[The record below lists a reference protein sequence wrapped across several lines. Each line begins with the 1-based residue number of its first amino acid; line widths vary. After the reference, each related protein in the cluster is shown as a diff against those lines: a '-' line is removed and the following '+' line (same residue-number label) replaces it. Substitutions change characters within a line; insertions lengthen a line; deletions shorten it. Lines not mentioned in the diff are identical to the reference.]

1 MTMHH
6 LYGWLNAIV
15 VFLLL
20 LDLPTVL
27 AQTINI
33 EAARK
38 EGKVIAYGTIIPQVM
53 DPLHRNLEKKYG
65 VKVEYWRASATQ
77 VMERALSEWQAGRP
91 GFDVTFA
98 INGAQA
104 ILKPV
109 GVFAKYT
116 PASSEKFPPLSKT
129 RTAWSP
135 RGATRRSVCFTT
147 PIWFRQRTRRK
158 PWMIFCTQSGRERS
172 PFPTHR
178 AIPARRNLFSHVYNS
193 VVARLLCYTQD
204 NFTSLCYGKDCS
216 KI

>member
-77 VMERALSEWQAGRP
+77 VMERARSEWQAGRP

-116 PASSEKFPPLSKT
+116 PASSEKFPAAFKDKDGLV
-129 RTAWSP
+129 TAW
-135 RGATRRSVCFTT
+135 RHT
-147 PIWFRQRTRRK
+147 PIGVLYNTDLLPAADAPKTLDDLLHPKWKGKIALPDASRHTSTAQFVFTR
-158 PWMIFCTQSGRERS
+158 
-172 PFPTHR
+172 
-178 AIPARRNLFSHVYNS
+178 L
-193 VVARLLCYTQD
+193 
-204 NFTSLCYGKDCS
+204 
-216 KI
+216 